1 VAGDA
6 RFAPETPDMV
16 VDLRTY
22 TVAPGKLKAY
32 LEAYEREGYPTQIRY
47 LGEPI
52 GYFTTEVGTLNRVV
66 HLWKY
71 ESLADREKKR
81 AAMEVDPDWVAWRAK
96 SAEGGYLVHQENT
109 ILTSSRFSPI

>member
-1 VAGDA
+1 MHPRHLV
-6 RFAPETPDMV
+6 MI

-32 LEAYEREGYPTQIRY
+32 LEAYEREGYPIHIRY

-71 ESLADREKKR
+71 ESMAEREQRR
-81 AAMEVDPDWVAWRAK
+81 AALEVDPDWVAWRRK

-109 ILTSSRFSPI
+109 ILTSTRFSPI